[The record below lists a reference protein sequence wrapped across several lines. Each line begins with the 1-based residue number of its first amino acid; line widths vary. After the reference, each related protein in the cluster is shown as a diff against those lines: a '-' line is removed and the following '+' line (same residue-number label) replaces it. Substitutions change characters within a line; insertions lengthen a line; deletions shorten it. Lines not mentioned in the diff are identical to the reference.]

1 MIPLDKILRNQL
13 ERAVKNARNTAEKG
27 AHAALGQLGVADP
40 TPAAHLSDTDR
51 ELRRRLRAH
60 GRQLGDSLNGG
71 KVQSI
76 DRLVK
81 RWATS
86 IGTACCLLD
95 SWPKTTCL
103 CTPTQTSR

>member
-51 ELRRRLRAH
+51 
-60 GRQLGDSLNGG
+60 
-71 KVQSI
+71 
-76 DRLVK
+76 
-81 RWATS
+81 
-86 IGTACCLLD
+86 
-95 SWPKTTCL
+95 
-103 CTPTQTSR
+103 